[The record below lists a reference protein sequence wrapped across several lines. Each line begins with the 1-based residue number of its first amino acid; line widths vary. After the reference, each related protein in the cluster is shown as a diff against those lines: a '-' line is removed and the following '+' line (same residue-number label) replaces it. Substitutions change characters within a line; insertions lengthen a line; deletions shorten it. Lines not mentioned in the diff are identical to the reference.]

1 MAFVFKRYMSSA
13 PVRSSITKTLRPV
26 LLVKTK
32 DVINYFKKPEV
43 LQELPTVHHIKKDE
57 IINVTKDFKKILSK
71 TSKEFADLSIKKDFF
86 MCQKDAKKRLLV
98 ISAKFDEPS
107 SNQED
112 IDTHAIVEQYE
123 VKPIEGIK
131 PPNVEFESIELVD
144 DIKDMN
150 GTLINFER
158 SYQSN
163 KLIKIDE
170 KTQTFSSNN
179 ISIKERKDAIGV
191 LNKNEYVHLLD
202 NNIRASLHH
211 VVVEN
216 SNSVLQEFH
225 NLGFL
230 QIYSQK
236 KQPLKLIDEIIA
248 KMKSGDF
255 GEDFSFKNMSD
266 LLDDPN
272 LEMIDEGRLSK
283 YNHIFESNEN
293 DHYEWIGYGGE
304 NGDLICKKFLFDL
317 ITKNDSHVVYYVF
330 QVIETTKEDLKPF
343 VGKALVQRVEEKH
356 EIVRETDDVIHF
368 MDAWLPMIKYKRQQ
382 LESKSEE

>member
-1 MAFVFKRYMSSA
+1 MVSVFTRYMSSTS
-13 PVRSSITKTLRPV
+13 VRSRITKALKPV
-26 LLVKTK
+26 LFVKNK
-32 DVINYFKKPEV
+32 DIINYFKRPEV
-43 LQELPTVHHIKKDE
+43 LQEIPTVHYIKKDE
-57 IINVTKDFKKILSK
+57 IINVTKDFKKFNKSTL
-71 TSKEFADLSIKKDFF
+71 KEFADLSIKKDYF
-86 MCQKDAKKRLLV
+86 MCRKDAKKRLLV
-98 ISAKFDEPS
+98 ITAKLDKPS
-107 SNQED
+107 SIQVD
-112 IDTHAIVEQYE
+112 FDTHAIVEEYE

-150 GTLINFER
+150 GILINFVV
-158 SYQSN
+158 SYQAPN
-163 KLIKIDE
+163 LIKIDE
-170 KTQTFSSNN
+170 KTQIFSSNFGY
-179 ISIKERKDAIGV
+179 IAEERKNALGV
-191 LNKNEYVHLLD
+191 LNKSEYVHLLD
-202 NNIRASLHH
+202 NNIRASLIHI
-211 VVVEN
+211 VVEN

-255 GEDFSFKNMSD
+255 GEDFSIKTLSD

-272 LEMIDEGRLSK
+272 LEMINEGERTK
-283 YNHIFESNEN
+283 YNINESNGN
-293 DHYEWIGYGGE
+293 YHYEMIKGG
-304 NGDLICKKFLFDL
+304 NGDLICKKYLFDL
-317 ITKNDSHVVYYVF
+317 ITNDDSLVVYYVF
-330 QVIETTKEDLKPF
+330 QMIETTKEDLKPF

-382 LESKSEE
+382 LESKSED

>member
-1 MAFVFKRYMSSA
+1 MVSVFTRYMSSTS
-13 PVRSSITKTLRPV
+13 VRSRITKALKPV
-26 LLVKTK
+26 LFVKNK
-32 DVINYFKKPEV
+32 DIINYFKRPEV
-43 LQELPTVHHIKKDE
+43 LQEIPTVHYIKKDE
-57 IINVTKDFKKILSK
+57 IINVTKDFKKFNKSTL
-71 TSKEFADLSIKKDFF
+71 KEFADLSIKKDYF

-98 ISAKFDEPS
+98 ITAKLDKPS
-107 SNQED
+107 SIQVD
-112 IDTHAIVEQYE
+112 FDTHAIVEEYE

-150 GTLINFER
+150 GILINFVV
-158 SYQSN
+158 SYQAPN
-163 KLIKIDE
+163 LIKIDE
-170 KTQTFSSNN
+170 KTQTFSSDCR
-179 ISIKERKDAIGV
+179 SIKERKDAVGA
-191 LNKNEYVHLLD
+191 LYKNEYVHLLD

-211 VVVEN
+211 LVVEN

-255 GEDFSFKNMSD
+255 GEDFSIKTLSD

-272 LEMIDEGRLSK
+272 LEMINEGERTK
-283 YNHIFESNEN
+283 YNINESNGN
-293 DHYEWIGYGGE
+293 YHYEMIKGG
-304 NGDLICKKFLFDL
+304 NGDLICKKYLFDL
-317 ITKNDSHVVYYVF
+317 ITNDDSLVVYYVF

-382 LESKSEE
+382 LESKSED

>member
-1 MAFVFKRYMSSA
+1 
-13 PVRSSITKTLRPV
+13 
-26 LLVKTK
+26 
-32 DVINYFKKPEV
+32 
-43 LQELPTVHHIKKDE
+43 
-57 IINVTKDFKKILSK
+57 
-71 TSKEFADLSIKKDFF
+71 

-98 ISAKFDEPS
+98 ITAKVEKPS
-107 SNQED
+107 SNQD
-112 IDTHAIVEQYE
+112 DFDTHAIVEEYE
-123 VKPIEGIK
+123 IKPIEGIK
-131 PPNVEFESIELVD
+131 PPNVEFENIELVD
-144 DIKDMN
+144 DIKNMN
-150 GTLINFER
+150 GTLINFVR

-163 KLIKIDE
+163 RLIKIDE
-170 KTQTFSSNN
+170 KTQTFNSNS
-179 ISIKERKDAIGV
+179 ISIKERKDAVGA
-191 LNKNEYVHLLD
+191 LYKNEYVHLLD

-236 KQPLKLIDEIIA
+236 KQPLNSIDEIIA

-255 GEDFSFKNMSD
+255 CEDFSIKTLSD
-266 LLDDPN
+266 ILDDPN
-272 LEMIDEGRLSK
+272 LETINEGECRK
-283 YNHIFESNEN
+283 YNIKES
-293 DHYEWIGYGGE
+293 DGKYQYELISGG
-304 NGDLICKKFLFDL
+304 NGDLICKRFLFDL
-317 ITKNDSHVVYYVF
+317 ITNDDSHVVYYVF

-382 LESKSEE
+382 LESKSED